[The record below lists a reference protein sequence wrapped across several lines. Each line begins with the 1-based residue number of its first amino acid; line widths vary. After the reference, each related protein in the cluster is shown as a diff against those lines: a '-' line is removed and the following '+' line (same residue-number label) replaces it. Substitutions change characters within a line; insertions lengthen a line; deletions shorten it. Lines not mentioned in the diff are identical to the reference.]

1 MLAPSRAYIAGAPQA
16 PRKCS
21 PVRQTMAPRP
31 YSAPTPKANFLTLG
45 ITMTHS
51 ALFKRSWGISSGT
64 WRMYDMLPLPRIS
77 SSLTSD
83 GQNISSNF
91 YFYKSVVEEP
101 STKFHLR
108 EGYALPD

>member
-1 MLAPSRAYIAGAPQA
+1 
-16 PRKCS
+16 
-21 PVRQTMAPRP
+21 
-31 YSAPTPKANFLTLG
+31 
-45 ITMTHS
+45 
-51 ALFKRSWGISSGT
+51 
-64 WRMYDMLPLPRIS
+64 MLPLPRIS

-108 EGYALPD
+108 EGYALPDSQAGTLADSN